1 MAPARQQQQAPPPLP
16 HTAHLPPQTSQH
28 SQSQSQSATASTAAA
43 ASASAAAQ
51 QDALSVI
58 LVTGGYDNTIRFWE
72 AWSGVCSRTI
82 NHQEHQVNRLSI
94 SPDKRFLAA
103 AGHGT
108 VKLYDIAATAAGTGG
123 ANVGPLVTLTG
134 HTSNVTS
141 LAWHAEGKWLVSGS
155 EDGTVKIWDIR
166 YSLNLDLP
174 LRGNGTDL
182 QTFFCSFVSGTR
194 TATPQRNYAHF
205 SPVNDVALHSNQ
217 GELISCDQNGAIK
230 IWDLGADC
238 CSHDLLP
245 EEDVP
250 MRSVSIASD
259 GSSLVAGNHK
269 GIVYVWNI
277 QPGLNFT
284 SLQPRTK
291 FQAHSRYLI
300 KVVVSPDTKN
310 IATCSADTTIKIWSP
325 ASSTSL
331 STLNGNATAT
341 MNGGSSNGTV
351 VDNSSY
357 VLDKVLQGH
366 QRWVWDMAYS
376 ADSAYLVSASS
387 DHTARLWELASGTT
401 VRQDT
406 IRVESRDFGKP
417 PSEAIRQEIETRY
430 ANKVIPGVGLCISL
444 LDILDSTEGAVL
456 YGDGC
461 LYYKCEFRLI
471 MFRPYVGEAIIGKA
485 RSQSEEGIKVS
496 VGFFDDILVP
506 ASLLPEWSAFDPAR
520 RLFFWIPE
528 DPDNPRPVPPSSEQ
542 LLKESEES
550 KLFIGRGDLIKIR
563 VEEEMWDDSCPVGS
577 KPNLNTNDSMQ
588 QNNVQNSNL
597 GSNVNGV
604 TGTTTVGTT
613 SNVQS
618 TTQTNG
624 TTSTTTTDVI
634 QKAPYRLICS
644 MGEPG
649 TGVLE
654 WWRDDVGD
662 EMAQR

>member
-1 MAPARQQQQAPPPLP
+1 MPPVQSSTSQQQPLTSSSNAQQQQ
-16 HTAHLPPQTSQH
+16 H
-28 SQSQSQSATASTAAA
+28 A

-108 VKLYDIAATAAGTGG
+108 VKLYDIAATASGAGG

-155 EDGTVKIWDIR
+155 EDGTVKIWDI
-166 YSLNLDLP
+166 
-174 LRGNGTDL
+174 
-182 QTFFCSFVSGTR
+182 R

-259 GSSLVAGNHK
+259 GSTLVAGNHK

-300 KVVVSPDTKN
+300 RVLVSPDTKN

-325 ASSTSL
+325 AASST
-331 STLNGNATAT
+331 TA
-341 MNGGSSNGTV
+341 MNGGGSRSAV
-351 VDNSSY
+351 PDNSGY

-401 VRQDT
+401 VRQYSAHHKAC
-406 IRVESRDFGKP
+406 V
-417 PSEAIRQEIETRY
+417 
-430 ANKVIPGVGLCISL
+430 
-444 LDILDSTEGAVL
+444 AVAL
-456 YGDGC
+456 
-461 LYYKCEFRLI
+461 
-471 MFRPYVGEAIIGKA
+471 
-485 RSQSEEGIKVS
+485 
-496 VGFFDDILVP
+496 
-506 ASLLPEWSAFDPAR
+506 
-520 RLFFWIPE
+520 
-528 DPDNPRPVPPSSEQ
+528 
-542 LLKESEES
+542 
-550 KLFIGRGDLIKIR
+550 
-563 VEEEMWDDSCPVGS
+563 
-577 KPNLNTNDSMQ
+577 NDS
-588 QNNVQNSNL
+588 S
-597 GSNVNGV
+597 
-604 TGTTTVGTT
+604 
-613 SNVQS
+613 
-618 TTQTNG
+618 
-624 TTSTTTTDVI
+624 
-634 QKAPYRLICS
+634 A
-644 MGEPG
+644 
-649 TGVLE
+649 
-654 WWRDDVGD
+654 
-662 EMAQR
+662 